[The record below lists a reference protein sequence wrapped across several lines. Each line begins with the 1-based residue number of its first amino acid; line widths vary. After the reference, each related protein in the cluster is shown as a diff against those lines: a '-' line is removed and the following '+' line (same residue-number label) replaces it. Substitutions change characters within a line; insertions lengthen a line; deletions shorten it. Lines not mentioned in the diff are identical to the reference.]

1 MTEFLASLE
10 VDRVGPETLL
20 VKVKG
25 PPGARGRHAALALQR
40 PRLVRPQLGI
50 ERGVDAADWKGRKD
64 ENKLYRVPQ
73 KRLVLGCVI
82 PLLAAAGRGERVHAT
97 YREGRPIGREVLKMR
112 IWAVL
117 PSCLGSR

>member
-50 ERGVDAADWKGRKD
+50 ERGVDAADWKERRDAKSHA
-64 ENKLYRVPQ
+64 NKLYRVPQ

-97 YREGRPIGREVLKMR
+97 
-112 IWAVL
+112 
-117 PSCLGSR
+117 